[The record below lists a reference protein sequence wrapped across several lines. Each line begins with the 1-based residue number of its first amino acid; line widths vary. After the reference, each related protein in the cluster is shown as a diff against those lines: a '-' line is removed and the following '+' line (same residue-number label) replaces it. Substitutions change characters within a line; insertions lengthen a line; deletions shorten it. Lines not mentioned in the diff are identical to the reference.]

1 VYKMTIIIQS
11 KAVSLFD
18 LLSVSCKF
26 LLFLMGF
33 EFYAFVIVS
42 FFLQQSFHSNWI
54 GEISFNLFY
63 KSDTCLL
70 NK

>member
-42 FFLQQSFHSNWI
+42 FFLRQSFHSNWI
-54 GEISFNLFY
+54 GGISFNLFY